1 MRNVIIIGSGCA
13 GNTAAI
19 YAARANLK
27 PVVVSGH
34 EAGGQLSLTTL
45 VENFP
50 GFPEGIS
57 GPDLVE
63 NMRKQ
68 AEKFGAEYVD
78 GAVVDADLSN
88 RPFRLNIEGDWV
100 ETRTLIVASG
110 ASARWLGLES
120 EQALIGHGVSSCAT
134 CDGFFYRDKQ
144 IMVVGGGDSAME
156 EANFL
161 TRFGREVTLVH
172 RRDEFRA
179 SKIMLDRARH
189 NPKIKFLLNTVVEE
203 IHDVAGKI
211 VTGVRL
217 RDVKTGKVWDQK
229 VDGFFLAIGHIP
241 NTKVFKGQ
249 LETDAEG
256 YIVSK
261 GGART
266 SVPGVFHA
274 GDVEDRTYRQAI
286 TAAGAGCRAAME
298 AERFLE
304 AEGHGIMIER
314 ISPPGSPAPR
324 GPYSPAVRAGD
335 FIFVSGQ
342 VPVDP
347 ATQNVVSGDVR
358 DETRQ
363 TLTNIMRILDGCGAV
378 LSDVVKCQVFLAD
391 GKDFAAMNE
400 VYAEFFGEAKPA
412 RTTVVA
418 AFAIPGIKVEIDAV
432 AYKPA

>member
-19 YAARANLK
+19 YAGRANLQ
-27 PVVVSGH
+27 PLVVSGH

-50 GFPEGIS
+50 GFPEGIN

-63 NMRKQ
+63 NMKKQ
-68 AEKFGAEYVD
+68 AQNFGAEYVD
-78 GAVVDADLSN
+78 GVVLDADLSK
-88 RPFRLNIEGDWV
+88 RPFRLNIEGNWT
-100 ETRTLIVASG
+100 ETRTVIVASG

-134 CDGFFYRDKQ
+134 CDGFFYRDKK

-189 NPKIKFLLNTVVEE
+189 NPKLKFLTNTVVEE
-203 IHDVAGKI
+203 VHDVAGKV

-217 RDVKTGKVWDQK
+217 RDLKTGKVWDQE

-249 LETDAEG
+249 IETDAEG

-304 AEGHGIMIER
+304 AEGH
-314 ISPPGSPAPR
+314 
-324 GPYSPAVRAGD
+324 
-335 FIFVSGQ
+335 
-342 VPVDP
+342 
-347 ATQNVVSGDVR
+347 
-358 DETRQ
+358 
-363 TLTNIMRILDGCGAV
+363 
-378 LSDVVKCQVFLAD
+378 
-391 GKDFAAMNE
+391 
-400 VYAEFFGEAKPA
+400 
-412 RTTVVA
+412 
-418 AFAIPGIKVEIDAV
+418 
-432 AYKPA
+432 